1 MENDTRCDSQTSNS
15 RHDNLPDKSDGPAS
29 NSPKQGSE
37 EEEEEAAQ
45 KSQPNN
51 ISSVNTGESET
62 DSGSVWNTKQGVE
75 EVGVSS
81 LPDIDD
87 SSNQDSTV
95 RRRKGKSENDI
106 SELRNRTNKPRD
118 TFTES
123 YDTHTAEP
131 DPNSPEGVKKREKIK
146 KIQEVLSSEP
156 LDLETLKELAISS
169 GGLLDDGLRKEA
181 WPLLMGMGQE
191 DPEIKKPT
199 LEVVQGHRDYQ
210 QVVLDVKR
218 TLKRFPPGIEDS
230 RRLVL
235 MDQLTVLIIRVLMR
249 HPDLYYYQGYHDVAI
264 TFLLVTGED
273 MGFRLVEKLSVT
285 HLRDFMRPTM
295 EKTNYYLTYLYPILE
310 NANQPLY
317 ECLEKSGVGTVF
329 CLPWLITWFA
339 HTLSDYRHVVRLYDF
354 FLASPDLMPMYI
366 ATAIVLQKEKELM
379 ADNEGEVSSVFAI
392 LSKDPDNLP
401 FEDILVKARELY
413 EKYPP
418 DPLTERV
425 EKIIARREEEEK
437 KERQRIEEMRKKG
450 DMYWK
455 KKNRGMMNRI
465 FTYLPIPIQ
474 LMVPARSGKLIK
486 LALFTFSVILARS
499 LYKQYYTSAIEYPS
513 VPEW

>member
-1 MENDTRCDSQTSNS
+1 MENETRCDSHTSS
-15 RHDNLPDKSDGPAS
+15 SSSHDSLLAQSDGPAS

-45 KSQPNN
+45 NSQPNN
-51 ISSVNTGESET
+51 LNSGNAGQSET
-62 DSGSVWNTKQGVE
+62 DSGSAWNTKQGVE
-75 EVGVSS
+75 EVTISS

-87 SSNQDSTV
+87 SSNQESTL
-95 RRRKGKSENDI
+95 RRRKGKAENDT
-106 SELRNRTNKPRD
+106 SELRNSTNKATND

-123 YDTHTAEP
+123 YDTQTPEL
-131 DPNSPEGVKKREKIK
+131 DPNSPEAVKKREKMK
-146 KIQEVLSSEP
+146 KIREVLSSEK
-156 LDLETLKELAISS
+156 LDLKTLKELAISS

-310 NANQPLY
+310 NANKSLH

-379 ADNEGEVSSVFAI
+379 ADSEGEVSSVFAI

-418 DPLTERV
+418 DPLTKRV

-450 DMYWK
+450 DIYR
-455 KKNRGMMNRI
+455 KKNRGVMDKL
-465 FTYLPIPIQ
+465 FTYLPVPIQ

-486 LALFTFSVILARS
+486 LALFTFSIILARS

-513 VPEW
+513 VPE

>member
-45 KSQPNN
+45 NSQPNN
-51 ISSVNTGESET
+51 ISSVNTGKSET

-106 SELRNRTNKPRD
+106 SELRNRTNKVTHD

-146 KIQEVLSSEP
+146 KIREVLSSEP

-366 ATAIVLQKEKELM
+366 ATAIVL
-379 ADNEGEVSSVFAI
+379 
-392 LSKDPDNLP
+392 
-401 FEDILVKARELY
+401 
-413 EKYPP
+413 
-418 DPLTERV
+418 
-425 EKIIARREEEEK
+425 
-437 KERQRIEEMRKKG
+437 
-450 DMYWK
+450 
-455 KKNRGMMNRI
+455 
-465 FTYLPIPIQ
+465 PIPIQ

-513 VPEW
+513 VPE

>member
-1 MENDTRCDSQTSNS
+1 MENETRSDSQTPHSK
-15 RHDNLPDKSDGPAS
+15 HDNLLAKSDGPTS

-37 EEEEEAAQ
+37 EEEEETAQ
-45 KSQPNN
+45 NSQPND
-51 ISSVNTGESET
+51 IASVNPGESET
-62 DSGSVWNTKQGVE
+62 DSGSAWNSKQGVE
-75 EVGVSS
+75 EVSVSS
-81 LPDIDD
+81 LPDVNGPSD
-87 SSNQDSTV
+87 QESTV
-95 RRRKGKSENDI
+95 RRRKGKSENDT
-106 SELRNRTNKPRD
+106 SELRKLTSKVTHD

-123 YDTHTAEP
+123 YDTHTPELDP
-131 DPNSPEGVKKREKIK
+131 DSPEAVKKREKIK
-146 KIQEVLSSEP
+146 KIREVLSSEP
-156 LDLETLKELAISS
+156 LDLKTLKELAISS

-181 WPLLMGMGQE
+181 WPLLMGMGLE

-199 LEVVQGHRDYQ
+199 LELVQGHRDYQ

-235 MDQLTVLIIRVLMR
+235 MDQLTVLIIR
-249 HPDLYYYQGYHDVAI
+249 GYHDVAI

-425 EKIIARREEEEK
+425 EKILARREEEEK
-437 KERQRIEEMRKKG
+437 KERQRIDEMRKKG
-450 DMYWK
+450 DLYRK
-455 KKNRGMMNRI
+455 KKNRGVMDKI
-465 FTYLPIPIQ
+465 FTYFPIPMI
-474 LMVPARSGKLIK
+474 VPARSGKLIK
-486 LALFTFSVILARS
+486 FALFTFSIILARS

-513 VPEW
+513 VPE